1 MYFTS
6 KPVTVIESGRLETT
20 KLNFFISSLGQE
32 CGNIAPYTTRG
43 ISTSNSAL

>member
-20 KLNFFISSLGQE
+20 KLNFVDPCEAQESGDCSSDIS
-32 CGNIAPYTTRG
+32 RG
-43 ISTSNSAL
+43 ISTQNSPL